1 MEIVKKVWGEERV
14 VCNNDKYC
22 GKFLYVKKGYQCS
35 FHYHREKDETFYILS
50 GSVWFKEKAKIDDE
64 TGYISG
70 SMLKAGDIKHLL
82 PMTIH
87 RFSAIDE
94 DCVIIEFST
103 PHKDSDSYRLEISG
117 KIKKIDIPNS
127 EELKKEGF
135 SLQNTRG

>member
-1 MEIVKKVWGEERV
+1 MEMIKKVWGEEKIV
-14 VCNNDKYC
+14 VNSDKYC

-35 FHYHREKDETFYILS
+35 LHYHKLKDETFFILS
-50 GSVWFKEKAKIDDE
+50 GSVWFEEKAKIDVKM
-64 TGYISG
+64 GYVSG
-70 SMLKAGDIKHLL
+70 YMLKSGDVKRLP

-87 RFSAIDE
+87 RFSAVDE

-117 KIKKIDIPNS
+117 KIKKVDIHNS

-135 SLQNTRG
+135 SLKNTRG

>member
-1 MEIVKKVWGEERV
+1 MEIVKKVWGEERIV
-14 VCNNDKYC
+14 VNSDKYC
-22 GKFLYVKKGYQCS
+22 GKFLYVKKGFQCS
-35 FHYHREKDETFYILS
+35 LHYHRIKDETFFILS
-50 GSVWFKEKAKIDDE
+50 GSVWFEEKKDTDDGV
-64 TGYISG
+64 GYISG
-70 SMLKAGDIKHLL
+70 SILKAGDIKHLP

-103 PHKDSDSYRLEISG
+103 PHKDSDSYRLEMSG
-117 KIKKIDIPNS
+117 KIKKADIHNS